1 MFGCLFFFLNV
12 LHVSCLYT
20 NFNDYNSSPGSV
32 FVHVYVN
39 INKDD
44 LINLMHNCLESSDN
58 TSSKDLW
65 LLFLASILFLKV

>member
-1 MFGCLFFFLNV
+1 MFGWGFFFNV

-20 NFNDYNSSPGSV
+20 NFNDYNSLPGSV

-58 TSSKDLW
+58 ASLKDLW